1 LAKKQMLQPDKSY
14 RLRNLKEVIMKLR
27 IGVVMVFVATLLFL
41 TWPVGAQDLGPGFT
55 KVKDGIYVYAPDQT
69 TTTCSMVVT
78 QEGVVMIDSCNS
90 PLASRNMLAAVKKV
104 TDKPVVF
111 LIDTEVHNDHTW
123 NHYVFSPPAVVI
135 NHAGAAEGMKK
146 GLDPKRAE
154 RLAAESPEVAAVVKN
169 YKFIPPHIEYKDG
182 MTLNLGER
190 TFELIYLKNVHSEA
204 DTAIW
209 LPKERVLFA
218 SSAANVRT
226 MINLRP
232 HVTIPD
238 VLAGYK
244 LMKSLNPEVVIPG
257 HGPPSTTKIFDEYEA
272 FYTLLLKRVDE
283 MVAQGKSVDEIKK
296 ELKMPEYADWAGQDR
311 LGANIDVAYKSV
323 KK

>member
-1 LAKKQMLQPDKSY
+1 MRLTSLTGFLA
-14 RLRNLKEVIMKLR
+14 
-27 IGVVMVFVATLLFL
+27 VFSLLAVGTL
-41 TWPVGAQDLGPGFT
+41 PAQDLGPGFH

-78 QEGVVMIDSCNS
+78 QDGVVMIDSCNS
-90 PLASRNMLAAVKKV
+90 PLDSSKMLAAVKKV
-104 TDKPVVF
+104 TDKPIRF

-123 NHYVFSPPAVVI
+123 NHYVFSPPATVI
-135 NHAGAAEGMKK
+135 NHEGAAEGMKK
-146 GLDPKRAE
+146 GLDPKRVE
-154 RLAAESPEVAAVVKN
+154 TLSKQSPEMAAVVKN
-169 YKFIPPHIEYKDG
+169 YKFIPPHIEYKDR
-182 MTLNLGER
+182 MTINLGER

-218 SSAANVRT
+218 ASAANVRT

-238 VLAGYK
+238 ILAGYK
-244 LMKSLNPEVVIPG
+244 LMKSLNPEVVLPG
-257 HGPPSTTKIFDEYEA
+257 HGPPSTTKIFDEYEG
-272 FYTLLLKRVDE
+272 FYTLLQQRVNDL
-283 MVAQGKSVDEIKK
+283 ARQGKSLDEIKK

-311 LGANIDVAYKSV
+311 LGANIDVAYKTV

>member
-1 LAKKQMLQPDKSY
+1 M
-14 RLRNLKEVIMKLR
+14 NLKWVTIFTTLFSFL
-27 IGVVMVFVATLLFL
+27 FVRPL
-41 TWPVGAQDLGPGFT
+41 PAQDLGPGFH

-69 TTTCSMVVT
+69 TTTCSIVVT

-90 PLASRNMLAAVKKV
+90 PLASRKVFDAVNKL
-104 TDKPVVF
+104 TDKPIRF
-111 LIDTEVHNDHTW
+111 LVDTEVHNDHTW
-123 NHYVFSPPAVVI
+123 NHYVFSPPATVI
-135 NHAGAAEGMKK
+135 NHEGAGEGMKK
-146 GLDPKRAE
+146 GLDPKRIA
-154 RLAAESPEVAAVVKN
+154 RLAAESPEMAAIVKN
-169 YKFIPPHIEYKDG
+169 YKFIPPHIEYKDR
-182 MTLNLGER
+182 MTINLGER

-218 SSAANVRT
+218 ASAANVRT

-257 HGPPSTTKIFDEYEA
+257 HGPPSTTKIFDEYEG
-272 FYTLLLKRVDE
+272 FYTLLLKRVGDMATE
-283 MVAQGKSVDEIKK
+283 GKSLDEIKK
-296 ELKMPEYADWAGQDR
+296 QLKMPEYAGWAGQDR

>member
-1 LAKKQMLQPDKSY
+1 
-14 RLRNLKEVIMKLR
+14 MKLR
-27 IGVVMVFVATLLFL
+27 IGVSMVLVASVFFL

-90 PLASRNMLAAVKKV
+90 PLASRNMLTAVKKV

-111 LIDTEVHNDHTW
+111 LVDTEVHNDHTW

-154 RLAAESPEVAAVVKN
+154 RLAAESPEAAAVVKN
-169 YKFIPPHIEYKDG
+169 YRFIPPHIEYKDR

-283 MVAQGKSVDEIKK
+283 MVAQGKSLDEIKK